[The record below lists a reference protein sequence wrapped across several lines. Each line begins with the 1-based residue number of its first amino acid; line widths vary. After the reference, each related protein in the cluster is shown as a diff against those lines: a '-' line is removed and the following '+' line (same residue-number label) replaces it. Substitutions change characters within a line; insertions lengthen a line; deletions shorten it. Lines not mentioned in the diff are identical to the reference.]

1 MPVRHRDICRI
12 TDDQKIVDSGVV
24 LPLWWNKDMEI
35 TDNRGNVLTVDELAI
50 PNGYIN
56 VKHYGVKGD
65 GVTYDTGAIQALLG
79 VDENG
84 RPEHPRLYFPYGSY
98 LIDELIFDGMGWH
111 IIGDGG
117 INPSFYMEQDPKFGD
132 YYKATVFKSVAQ
144 EVDTNKALFNIGG
157 EHYHMGSVFENITLD
172 GSNRVNGMA
181 LSTESGGPVIFG
193 STFRNIGITNV
204 QSGIIIKDSP
214 TVAYRNSFKDILINR
229 VYNKGVFIGA
239 GSIGQMSFNDIEITE
254 IYDGGIAIEVYGS
267 NISFRDFG
275 IEGTVDIEGSQILLS
290 NGIAMDCHYTTQTP
304 LNAVFKLGNTTNCTG
319 ITLENII
326 VTNWPYTVCD
336 YGVLIGEHADNII
349 IRNFLNTD
357 STNYPRYAV
366 AFENGTP
373 VNTTILENITSDGF
387 KAKDYLPMNKNLKTH
402 GGNFLDG
409 YNPNYAEYALGG
421 VPSEAI
427 LESGFGLPVNN
438 KGKTF
443 IFKDTG
449 TGGKIYDIYC
459 DGEKYWILERAGAA

>member
-1 MPVRHRDICRI
+1 
-12 TDDQKIVDSGVV
+12 
-24 LPLWWNKDMEI
+24 
-35 TDNRGNVLTVDELAI
+35 
-50 PNGYIN
+50 
-56 VKHYGVKGD
+56 
-65 GVTYDTGAIQALLG
+65 
-79 VDENG
+79 
-84 RPEHPRLYFPYGSY
+84 
-98 LIDELIFDGMGWH
+98 
-111 IIGDGG
+111 
-117 INPSFYMEQDPKFGD
+117 
-132 YYKATVFKSVAQ
+132 
-144 EVDTNKALFNIGG
+144 
-157 EHYHMGSVFENITLD
+157 
-172 GSNRVNGMA
+172 
-181 LSTESGGPVIFG
+181 
-193 STFRNIGITNV
+193 
-204 QSGIIIKDSP
+204 
-214 TVAYRNSFKDILINR
+214 

-254 IYDGGIAIEVYGS
+254 VYDGGIAIEVYGS

-290 NGIAMDCHYTTQTP
+290 NGIAMDCHYTTQTL
-304 LNAVFKLGNTTNCTG
+304 LNAVFKLGNTTGCTG

-409 YNPNYAEYALGG
+409 YNPNYAEYPLGS